1 MCVCAE
7 GLKSNAPF
15 TCLKWVRVKSA
26 TVQCSFFEVNKE
38 SKTLK
43 IKRSTITTNSNIPK
57 TVICFFALFNFIQ
70 HLNIYFNCMRRS
82 TSTSSTSAPVYVS
95 LHASVCTIWNVREH
109 MFMHARRLELVCVR
123 ARARVCVCLGGPFGL
138 VKTSAPSY
146 VRGLVWHLGNI
157 LYPALQHYTQFTA
170 KGHYVPV
177 NPLLIDISAN
187 STTSQPHDRSLPPQ
201 NQKIAVWRLKIER

>member
-1 MCVCAE
+1 MNETVYKHISYIKSCLCVYMCVCVC
-7 GLKSNAPF
+7 APF
-15 TCLKWVRVKSA
+15 GMCANTCL
-26 TVQCSFFEVNKE
+26 
-38 SKTLK
+38 
-43 IKRSTITTNSNIPK
+43 
-57 TVICFFALFNFIQ
+57 
-70 HLNIYFNCMRRS
+70 CML
-82 TSTSSTSAPVYVS
+82 VGLS
-95 LHASVCTIWNVREH
+95 LCVC
-109 MFMHARRLELVCVR
+109 M
-123 ARARVCVCLGGPFGL
+123 CVCLCLRGPFGL

-201 NQKIAVWRLKIER
+201 NQKIAVWDLKIERLSFLLLALLDNFGLSFPQRRDENWQ